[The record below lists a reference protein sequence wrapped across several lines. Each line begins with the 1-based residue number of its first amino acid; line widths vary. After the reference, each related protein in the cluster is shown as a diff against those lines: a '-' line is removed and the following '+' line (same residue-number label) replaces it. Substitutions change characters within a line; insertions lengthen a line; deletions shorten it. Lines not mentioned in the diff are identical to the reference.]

1 MGAPNRSRPA
11 KDLSDIPFWAG
22 QLHPMSVSSHI
33 ALIQICEMACL
44 SQLHAYFTGTNFWPL
59 LMDPFGLCAPCCS
72 CACVCVCVSHFLSI
86 PRNSVVLFIAHL
98 LEIIVLN
105 RAFTHKYILESAYVF
120 YMMDQNFGCSH
131 DYILWGHLCLLLEK
145 LALGCS
151 QVLVQDQPS
160 YTNRPSVTFSIMM
173 FN

>member
-1 MGAPNRSRPA
+1 M
-11 KDLSDIPFWAG
+11 
-22 QLHPMSVSSHI
+22 HVSKVVVLDMVKLVHGYRRYRGS
-33 ALIQICEMACL
+33 
-44 SQLHAYFTGTNFWPL
+44 WPL
-59 LMDPFGLCAPCCS
+59 
-72 CACVCVCVSHFLSI
+72 CVSHFLSI

-105 RAFTHKYILESAYVF
+105 RAFIHKYILESAYAF

-160 YTNRPSVTFSIMM
+160 CTNRPSVTFSILM
-173 FN
+173 FSLRSRR